1 VDRADIQLFSEK
13 VMRFILAPM
22 VMWLAAI
29 PSAMAADGMTSTQA
43 NDILSEL
50 RAIHQL
56 LERQNAAPTTQAAAA
71 AQPPVYQRVVMP
83 MPPGAASLG
92 AANAPLVMIEF
103 TDYQCSFCR
112 RFHETAFKELNNQ
125 YIATGKLRY
134 VSRDYPLDFHDN
146 AGRASLAG
154 RCAADQGKFWEMRS
168 AMIEHNDHLQP
179 QDLTQYAATLALDPD
194 AMNQCIDS
202 GRYNKLIEQDE
213 SDAKSVGVSGTPSFI
228 LGRIKNGNLEGIRIV
243 GAQPLADYKTQIERL
258 LQDQ

>member
-1 VDRADIQLFSEK
+1 MTIVFALVVI
-13 VMRFILAPM
+13 
-22 VMWLAAI
+22 WLSAI
-29 PSAMAADGMTSTQA
+29 PSAMAAEGITSTQA
-43 NDILSEL
+43 DEILAEL

-56 LERQNAAPTTQAAAA
+56 LERQNAATTTQAATA
-71 AQPPVYQRVVMP
+71 AQPPPYQQVVVH
-83 MPPGAASLG
+83 MPPGTASLG

-112 RFHETAFKELNNQ
+112 RFHETAFEELRKQ

-154 RCAADQGKFWEMRS
+154 RCAAEQGKFWEMRN
-168 AMIEHNDHLQP
+168 AMIEHNDHLLP
-179 QDLTQYAATLALDPD
+179 EDLTQYAVTLAINPERL
-194 AMNQCIDS
+194 NQCIDS
-202 GRYNKLIEQDE
+202 GRYNNLVALDE

-243 GAQPLADYKTQIERL
+243 GVQPLSEFKSQIERL
-258 LQDQ
+258 SQEK